1 MLKKLLEKSRYL
13 VLIPVLVSLIAS
25 AAAFLW
31 GAYITFEVLSH
42 MLAAVGTPEAQHA
55 IIELIPLMDAFLIA
69 TALLI
74 FALGMFELFIGKLDF
89 PEWLVI
95 HDLHDLKAKLGSVI
109 ILVMA
114 VAFLE
119 NLVHWKDGFETLMFA
134 GAIALVSGALIA
146 FSYFMGKD

>member
-1 MLKKLLEKSRYL
+1 MKAFLEKSRFM
-13 VLIPVLVSLIAS
+13 VLIPVLVSLLAS
-25 AAAFLW
+25 AAAFVW
-31 GAYITFEVLSH
+31 GGYRTFEVLVH
-42 MLAAVGTPEAQHA
+42 MVSTAGTPEAHHA

-74 FALGMFELFIGKLDF
+74 FALGMYELFIGKLDF

-119 NLVHWKDGFETLMFA
+119 NLIHWKDGLETLLFA
-134 GAIALVSGALIA
+134 GAIALVSAAIIA
-146 FSYFMGKD
+146 FSHFMGKD